1 MPYETFR
8 RAVDRVQCWWP
19 VTARID
25 ALPLKD
31 NPQEV
36 RGKDFLSLLALFA
49 PALLFGLGAGLLW
62 HSDARFAWLASPG
75 EYPWEL
81 WALILFGTVATLGGV
96 GDWAFHRL
104 FVAAGPQERKSHML
118 ALGTG
123 GFPLAVLMA
132 WASVGSHP
140 MQLLIPIQLVVLYT
154 TALICYDEFVFHR
167 KRCKRLET
175 LMHRLL
181 VFGNGA
187 AWLAWMHWIYVRGGV
202 GAQ

>member
-1 MPYETFR
+1 MLYETLR
-8 RAVDRVQCWWP
+8 NAVDRVQGLWP

-31 NPQEV
+31 NPDQV
-36 RGKDFLSLLALFA
+36 RAKDFLSLLALFS
-49 PALLFGLGAGLLW
+49 PALLFFLGAVLLTLG
-62 HSDARFAWLASPG
+62 DPRFNWLKTPTQ
-75 EYPWEL
+75 YPWEL
-81 WALILFGTVATLGGV
+81 WALIGFGTVATLGGL
-96 GDWAFHRL
+96 GDWAFHRM
-104 FVAAGPQERKSHML
+104 FVAAGPRERKSHML

-123 GFPLAVLMA
+123 GFPLALLMA
-132 WASVGSHP
+132 AASLSTTP
-140 MQLLIPIQLVVLYT
+140 EQYLIPIQLVVLYT

-187 AWLAWMHWIYVRGGV
+187 AWLAWMHWIYVRGGT
-202 GAQ
+202 GG